1 MFNTIIISF
10 ISSLYAS
17 IITLHCDDLCL
28 DISINNEFKQA
39 LPSVTNIPFTFEI
52 ELSIGQLLSFSIKNG
67 VSRMGIAIGTIVN
80 GKTFSSTDSSLI
92 SSNSSRP
99 LNDYYAYISGGNIMR
114 AFFGEIYEIHDFY
127 FQLSENLAYK
137 GFSVKIGKNVIIG
150 SGSVVTKDIPDNT
163 IAVGNPCRVI
173 KTIDKE

>member
-99 LNDYYAYISGGNIMR
+99 LNDYNAYISGGNIMR

-127 FQLSENLAYK
+127 FQLSENLPYK
-137 GFSVKIGKNVIIG
+137 GFSVKNLIGKNVKIFDKNRIISIG
-150 SGSVVTKDIPDNT
+150 DTSITEWKMTFTQPLQ
-163 IAVGNPCRVI
+163 
-173 KTIDKE
+173 

>member
-28 DISINNEFKQA
+28 DISIHNEFKQA

-52 ELSIGQLLSFSIKNG
+52 ELSIGNFYLFLLK
-67 VSRMGIAIGTIVN
+67 MEIAIGTIVN

-99 LNDYYAYISGGNIMR
+99 LNDYNAYISGGNIMR

-137 GFSVKIGKNVIIG
+137 GFSVKNLIGKNVQIFDKNRIISIG
-150 SGSVVTKDIPDNT
+150 DTSITGWKMTFTQPLQ
-163 IAVGNPCRVI
+163 
-173 KTIDKE
+173 